1 MFVRILQKCMP
12 YSKIA
17 IFYALVEKTN
27 SASFL
32 LKTKW
37 LMKRQLV
44 EGSNFDIL
52 DRYPI

>member
-12 YSKIA
+12 YLNIA
-17 IFYALVEKTN
+17 TFYALIEKKN

-44 EGSNFDIL
+44 EGTQYGQGQFE
-52 DRYPI
+52 